1 MTKQELN
8 IKYLELANY
17 LENLYRNSDLDIVD
31 VQFENAKDKLLMFAY
46 MLGFRKLSKKNV
58 GILEK
63 KYYQY
68 RDEIEKARI

>member
-1 MTKQELN
+1 MKQELY

-68 RDEIEKARI
+68 KDEIEKARI

>member
-1 MTKQELN
+1 MTKQELY

-46 MLGFRKLSKKNV
+46 MLGFRKVSKKNV

-68 RDEIEKARI
+68 KDEIEKARI

>member
-1 MTKQELN
+1 MTKQELY

-58 GILEK
+58 SILEK
-63 KYYQY
+63 KYHQY
-68 RDEIEKARI
+68 KDEIEKARI

>member
-1 MTKQELN
+1 MNQNELYE
-8 IKYLELANY
+8 KYLKLANY

-31 VQFENAKDKLLMFAY
+31 VQFERAKDKLLMFAY

>member
-1 MTKQELN
+1 MKQELY

-46 MLGFRKLSKKNV
+46 MLGFRKVSKKGV

-68 RDEIEKARI
+68 KDEIEKARI